1 MSLVLLHKLSLVD
14 LPVALS
20 VGDDVDG
27 LRILKMAG
35 HVKAQIPSPI
45 RTLSGY
51 DQPPAVALEI
61 TPLGRRMLERFPMAP
76 GGSLRA

>member
-1 MSLVLLHKLSLVD
+1 VSLVLLHKLSMVE
-14 LPVALS
+14 LPIALA

-35 HVKAQIPSPI
+35 HVRADIPPPV

-51 DQPPAVALEI
+51 DQPPAVALSI
-61 TPLGRRMLERFPMAP
+61 TAMGRRMLERFPLSP
-76 GGSLRA
+76 GR

>member
-1 MSLVLLHKLSLVD
+1 MSLVLLHKLSLVE
-14 LPVALS
+14 LPVALT

-35 HVKAQIPSPI
+35 HVTAQIPPPV

-51 DQPPAVALEI
+51 DQPPAVAVAI
-61 TPLGRRMLERFPMAP
+61 TPMGRRMLERFPLRP
-76 GGSLRA
+76 GDPLAA

>member
-1 MSLVLLHKLSLVD
+1 MSLNLLHKLSMVE

-20 VGDDVDG
+20 VNDDVDG

-35 HVKAQIPSPI
+35 HVHAQIPPPV

-51 DQPPAVALEI
+51 EQPPAVAMSI
-61 TPLGRRMLERFPMAP
+61 TPLGKRMLERFPLSP
-76 GGSLRA
+76 GSRRGG

>member
-1 MSLVLLHKLSLVD
+1 MSLVLLHKLSLVE
-14 LPVALS
+14 LPVALT

-35 HVKAQIPSPI
+35 HVTAQIPPPV

-51 DQPPAVALEI
+51 DQPPAVAVAI
-61 TPLGRRMLERFPMAP
+61 TPMGRRMLERFPLRP
-76 GGSLRA
+76 GDSLAA

>member
-35 HVKAQIPSPI
+35 HVKAQIPPPI

-61 TPLGRRMLERFPMAP
+61 TPLGRRMLERFPISP
-76 GGSLRA
+76 GNALAA

>member
-1 MSLVLLHKLSLVD
+1 MSLVLLHKLSLVE

-35 HVKAQIPSPI
+35 HVKAQIPPPV

-51 DQPPAVALEI
+51 DQPPALALEI
-61 TPLGRRMLERFPMAP
+61 TPLGRRMLERFPMSP
-76 GGSLRA
+76 GSMLAT

>member
-35 HVKAQIPSPI
+35 HVKAQIPPPV

-51 DQPPAVALEI
+51 DHPPAVALEI
-61 TPLGRRMLERFPMAP
+61 TPLGRQMLERFPMAP
-76 GGSLRA
+76 GGVLAA

>member
-1 MSLVLLHKLSLVD
+1 MSLVLLHKLSLVE

-35 HVKAQIPSPI
+35 HVTAEIPSPV

-51 DQPPAVALEI
+51 DQPPAVALSI
-61 TPLGRRMLERFPMAP
+61 TPLGRRMLERFPLLP
-76 GGSLRA
+76 GGALMA

>member
-1 MSLVLLHKLSLVD
+1 MSLVLLHKLALVE

-35 HVKAQIPSPI
+35 HVKAQIPPPV

-51 DQPPAVALEI
+51 EQPPAVALSI
-61 TPLGRRMLERFPMAP
+61 TPLGRRMLERFPLLP
-76 GGSLRA
+76 GTA